1 MARVVIPH
9 LRCNPRYRQISCDE
23 QRLRFANPAAQN
35 ILQRRISGHFL
46 ADMRQIVR
54 TDVQRIRHLLQ
65 RKFVRKMLV
74 DVILDALCKGI
85 AAVRAALGC
94 GRAELLHKRQDRK
107 QKMMCTVVVALGQL
121 IVKHVVQMLQPHGL
135 RLDQAAHRTR
145 ILRDQRIFA
154 QSGHSQS
161 AKRQTRGCHRTIRSG
176 RLIVHDA
183 AVEDEQ
189 IAAACLIRRAAD
201 KIAALAASHEYNFH

>member
-1 MARVVIPH
+1 
-9 LRCNPRYRQISCDE
+9 
-23 QRLRFANPAAQN
+23 
-35 ILQRRISGHFL
+35 
-46 ADMRQIVR
+46 MRQIVR

-94 GRAELLHKRQDRK
+94 GRAELLHERQDRK

-135 RLDQAAHRTR
+135 RLGQAAHRTR

>member
-135 RLDQAAHRTR
+135 RLGQAAHRT
-145 ILRDQRIFA
+145 
-154 QSGHSQS
+154 
-161 AKRQTRGCHRTIRSG
+161 
-176 RLIVHDA
+176 
-183 AVEDEQ
+183 
-189 IAAACLIRRAAD
+189 
-201 KIAALAASHEYNFH
+201 